1 MCEFDNMYIK
11 PKLCYQWPYV
21 HEDNLNLKKV
31 IITAIY
37 KYEEEQSK
45 ILHFIREEYT
55 KKAVEKSKKE
65 KMLQIQKEIQKE
77 KNEKKIELINTGL
90 SSDNE
95 ININIL
101 IPNN

>member
-1 MCEFDNMYIK
+1 
-11 PKLCYQWPYV
+11 
-21 HEDNLNLKKV
+21 
-31 IITAIY
+31 
-37 KYEEEQSK
+37 
-45 ILHFIREEYT
+45 
-55 KKAVEKSKKE
+55 
-65 KMLQIQKEIQKE
+65 MLQIQKEIQKE

>member
-1 MCEFDNMYIK
+1 MYIK

-21 HEDNLNLKKV
+21 HEENLNLKKV
-31 IITAIY
+31 IITAIN

-77 KNEKKIELINTGL
+77 KNEKKIELIYTGL

-95 ININIL
+95 ININT
-101 IPNN
+101 NTQ

>member
-1 MCEFDNMYIK
+1 MYIK

-31 IITAIY
+31 IITAIN

-65 KMLQIQKEIQKE
+65 KMLEIQKEIQKE
-77 KNEKKIELINTGL
+77 KNEKKIELIYTGL

-95 ININIL
+95 ININT
-101 IPNN
+101 NTQ

>member
-1 MCEFDNMYIK
+1 MYIK

-31 IITAIY
+31 IITAIN

-65 KMLQIQKEIQKE
+65 KMLEIQKEIQKE

-95 ININIL
+95 ININT
-101 IPNN
+101 NTQ

>member
-1 MCEFDNMYIK
+1 MYIK

-31 IITAIY
+31 IITAIN

-77 KNEKKIELINTGL
+77 KNEKKIELIYTGL

-95 ININIL
+95 ININT
-101 IPNN
+101 NTQ

>member
-1 MCEFDNMYIK
+1 MYIK

-31 IITAIY
+31 IITAIN

-45 ILHFIREEYT
+45 IPHFIREEYT
-55 KKAVEKSKKE
+55 KNAFEKAKKE

-77 KNEKKIELINTGL
+77 KNEKKIELINIGL
-90 SSDNE
+90 SFDNE
-95 ININIL
+95 TNINT
-101 IPNN
+101 NTQ

>member
-1 MCEFDNMYIK
+1 MYIK

-77 KNEKKIELINTGL
+77 KNEKKIELIYTGL

-95 ININIL
+95 ININT
-101 IPNN
+101 NTQ

>member
-1 MCEFDNMYIK
+1 MYIK

-65 KMLQIQKEIQKE
+65 KMLEIQKEIQKE
-77 KNEKKIELINTGL
+77 KNEKKIELIYTGL

-95 ININIL
+95 ININT
-101 IPNN
+101 NTQ

>member
-1 MCEFDNMYIK
+1 MYIK